1 MCIRDRGKARE
12 QEEPDKEGRL
22 FSSRDAGDYRRIIRR
37 LRHGQGAPGG
47 DRRQHQ
53 RHGKYRPCREIG
65 EPVMQKCPGIHGWPE
80 MPRYTMMRMYSAMD
94 ISNMTGH
101 DAAFITMILFG
112 SRFLDFR

>member
-1 MCIRDRGKARE
+1 
-12 QEEPDKEGRL
+12 
-22 FSSRDAGDYRRIIRR
+22 
-37 LRHGQGAPGG
+37 
-47 DRRQHQ
+47 
-53 RHGKYRPCREIG
+53 
-65 EPVMQKCPGIHGWPE
+65 MQKCPGIHGWPE